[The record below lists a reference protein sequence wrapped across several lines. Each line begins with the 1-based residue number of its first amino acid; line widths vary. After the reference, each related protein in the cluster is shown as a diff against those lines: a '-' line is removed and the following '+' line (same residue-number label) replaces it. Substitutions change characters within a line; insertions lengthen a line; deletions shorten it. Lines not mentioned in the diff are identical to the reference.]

1 MKKLLS
7 IAAAALLTLA
17 LTSCGESDSSAKK
30 VRIGVSIP
38 AADHGWT
45 GGVVWYAEKAKRDL
59 EKSDPN
65 LEITVSTAR
74 DAAEQVSKIE
84 NLLVRKIDALVVLP
98 QEPGPL
104 TAICEQAR
112 KQGVYLVTVDRGLD
126 KEVQNLNVAGD
137 NAGFGRAAAQA
148 LAGALKGKG
157 DIVVMEGIPCVVNS
171 DRVNA
176 FREEIGDRLVVSI
189 VAGATIASL
198 EKLTGTKRIVR
209 VMPNT
214 PALVGEGMSCIAAT
228 SAVQESDLAEVETL
242 LSSVGLCRRVA
253 EKQLDAV
260 TGLSGSGPAF
270 VLEFIMALA
279 DGGVYAGLSRDAAL
293 ELAIQ
298 TVLGSAK
305 LARESG
311 TPVGE
316 LRDAVISPAGTTS
329 RGVMELAKGAFSAT
343 VVSAVVAAA
352 DRSAELGAIAA
363 KS

>member
-104 TAICEQAR
+104 TTICEQAR

-176 FREEIGDRLVVSI
+176 FREEIAKYPDIRILESQSAYWDTEKGLKLMENFLQKYPKIDAVWVGDDDVLIGAYKALQESGRKDVKLMLGGGGSKVIIKKVLDRDPIVSMTVTYPPRMIEDGIRAAVQAIREGKQNEPAARLVVPSEI
-189 VAGATIASL
+189 IT
-198 EKLTGTKRIVR
+198 
-209 VMPNT
+209 
-214 PALVGEGMSCIAAT
+214 
-228 SAVQESDLAEVETL
+228 QEN
-242 LSSVGLCRRVA
+242 
-253 EKQLDAV
+253 
-260 TGLSGSGPAF
+260 
-270 VLEFIMALA
+270 
-279 DGGVYAGLSRDAAL
+279 
-293 ELAIQ
+293 
-298 TVLGSAK
+298 
-305 LARESG
+305 
-311 TPVGE
+311 
-316 LRDAVISPAGTTS
+316 
-329 RGVMELAKGAFSAT
+329 
-343 VVSAVVAAA
+343 
-352 DRSAELGAIAA
+352 A
-363 KS
+363 KSYYYPDSIY

>member
-176 FREEIGDRLVVSI
+176 FREEIAKYPDIRILESQSAYWDTEKGLKLMENFLPKYPKIDAVWVGDDDVLIGAYKALQESGRKDVKLMLGGGGSKVIIKKVLDRDPIVSMTVTYPPRMIEDGIRAAVQAIREGKQNEPAARLVVPSEI
-189 VAGATIASL
+189 IT
-198 EKLTGTKRIVR
+198 
-209 VMPNT
+209 
-214 PALVGEGMSCIAAT
+214 
-228 SAVQESDLAEVETL
+228 QEN
-242 LSSVGLCRRVA
+242 
-253 EKQLDAV
+253 
-260 TGLSGSGPAF
+260 
-270 VLEFIMALA
+270 
-279 DGGVYAGLSRDAAL
+279 
-293 ELAIQ
+293 
-298 TVLGSAK
+298 
-305 LARESG
+305 
-311 TPVGE
+311 
-316 LRDAVISPAGTTS
+316 
-329 RGVMELAKGAFSAT
+329 
-343 VVSAVVAAA
+343 
-352 DRSAELGAIAA
+352 A
-363 KS
+363 KSYYYPDSIY

>member
-17 LTSCGESDSSAKK
+17 LTSCGESDSSEKK

-84 NLLVRKIDALVVLP
+84 TLRVRKIDALVVLP

-137 NAGFGRAAAQA
+137 NAGFGRTSRRERPDPATQRRPAIVGCEAGNRLPRPLGAALQGRCARPGLYLRRPDAQRRR
-148 LAGALKGKG
+148 AGASRRRSAGCGIARTGRCRFSCG
-157 DIVVMEGIPCVVNS
+157 DQMGIH
-171 DRVNA
+171 A
-176 FREEIGDRLVVSI
+176 ERLQGADVS
-189 VAGATIASL
+189 
-198 EKLTGTKRIVR
+198 
-209 VMPNT
+209 
-214 PALVGEGMSCIAAT
+214 
-228 SAVQESDLAEVETL
+228 
-242 LSSVGLCRRVA
+242 GLQCRR
-253 EKQLDAV
+253 ER
-260 TGLSGSGPAF
+260 TGDVQGP
-270 VLEFIMALA
+270 
-279 DGGVYAGLSRDAAL
+279 
-293 ELAIQ
+293 
-298 TVLGSAK
+298 
-305 LARESG
+305 
-311 TPVGE
+311 
-316 LRDAVISPAGTTS
+316 
-329 RGVMELAKGAFSAT
+329 
-343 VVSAVVAAA
+343 
-352 DRSAELGAIAA
+352 
-363 KS
+363 

>member
-17 LTSCGESDSSAKK
+17 LTSCGESDSSEKK

-176 FREEIGDRLVVSI
+176 FREEIAKYPDIRILESQSAYWDTEKGLKLMENFLQKYPKIDAVWVGDDDVLIGAYKALQESGRKDVKLMLGGGGSKVIIKKVLDRDPIVSMTVTYPPRMIEDGIRAAVQAIREGKQNEPAARLVVPSEI
-189 VAGATIASL
+189 IT
-198 EKLTGTKRIVR
+198 
-209 VMPNT
+209 
-214 PALVGEGMSCIAAT
+214 
-228 SAVQESDLAEVETL
+228 QEN
-242 LSSVGLCRRVA
+242 
-253 EKQLDAV
+253 
-260 TGLSGSGPAF
+260 
-270 VLEFIMALA
+270 
-279 DGGVYAGLSRDAAL
+279 
-293 ELAIQ
+293 
-298 TVLGSAK
+298 
-305 LARESG
+305 
-311 TPVGE
+311 
-316 LRDAVISPAGTTS
+316 
-329 RGVMELAKGAFSAT
+329 
-343 VVSAVVAAA
+343 
-352 DRSAELGAIAA
+352 A
-363 KS
+363 KSYYYPDSIY

>member
-176 FREEIGDRLVVSI
+176 FREEIAKYPDIRILESQSAYWDTEKGLKLMENFLQKYPKIDAVWVGDDDVLIGAYKALQESGRKDVKLMLGGGGSKVIIKKVLDRDPIVSMTVTYPPRMIEDGIRAAVQAIWEGKQNEPAARLVVPSEI
-189 VAGATIASL
+189 IT
-198 EKLTGTKRIVR
+198 
-209 VMPNT
+209 
-214 PALVGEGMSCIAAT
+214 
-228 SAVQESDLAEVETL
+228 QEN
-242 LSSVGLCRRVA
+242 
-253 EKQLDAV
+253 
-260 TGLSGSGPAF
+260 
-270 VLEFIMALA
+270 
-279 DGGVYAGLSRDAAL
+279 
-293 ELAIQ
+293 
-298 TVLGSAK
+298 
-305 LARESG
+305 
-311 TPVGE
+311 
-316 LRDAVISPAGTTS
+316 
-329 RGVMELAKGAFSAT
+329 
-343 VVSAVVAAA
+343 
-352 DRSAELGAIAA
+352 A
-363 KS
+363 KSYYYPDSIY

>member
-176 FREEIGDRLVVSI
+176 FREEIAKYPDIRILESQSAYSDTEKGLKLMENFLQKYPKIDAVWVGDDDVLIGAYKALQESGRKDVKLMLGGGGSKVIIKKVLDRDPIVSMTVTYPPRMIEDGIRAAVQAIREGKQNEPAARLVVPSEI
-189 VAGATIASL
+189 IT
-198 EKLTGTKRIVR
+198 
-209 VMPNT
+209 
-214 PALVGEGMSCIAAT
+214 
-228 SAVQESDLAEVETL
+228 QEN
-242 LSSVGLCRRVA
+242 
-253 EKQLDAV
+253 
-260 TGLSGSGPAF
+260 
-270 VLEFIMALA
+270 
-279 DGGVYAGLSRDAAL
+279 
-293 ELAIQ
+293 
-298 TVLGSAK
+298 
-305 LARESG
+305 
-311 TPVGE
+311 
-316 LRDAVISPAGTTS
+316 
-329 RGVMELAKGAFSAT
+329 
-343 VVSAVVAAA
+343 
-352 DRSAELGAIAA
+352 A
-363 KS
+363 KSYYYPDSIY

>member
-171 DRVNA
+171 DRINA
-176 FREEIGDRLVVSI
+176 FREEIAKYPDIRILESQSAYWDTEKGLKLMENFLQKYPKIDAVWVGDDDVLIGAYKALQESGRKDVKLMLGGGGSKVIIKKVLDRDPIVSMTVTYPPRMIEDGIRAAVQAIREGKQNEPAARLVVPSEI
-189 VAGATIASL
+189 IT
-198 EKLTGTKRIVR
+198 
-209 VMPNT
+209 
-214 PALVGEGMSCIAAT
+214 
-228 SAVQESDLAEVETL
+228 QEN
-242 LSSVGLCRRVA
+242 
-253 EKQLDAV
+253 
-260 TGLSGSGPAF
+260 
-270 VLEFIMALA
+270 
-279 DGGVYAGLSRDAAL
+279 
-293 ELAIQ
+293 
-298 TVLGSAK
+298 
-305 LARESG
+305 
-311 TPVGE
+311 
-316 LRDAVISPAGTTS
+316 
-329 RGVMELAKGAFSAT
+329 
-343 VVSAVVAAA
+343 
-352 DRSAELGAIAA
+352 A
-363 KS
+363 KSYYYPDSIY

>member
-157 DIVVMEGIPCVVNS
+157 DIVIMEGIPCVVNS

-176 FREEIGDRLVVSI
+176 FREEIAKYPDIRILESQSAYWDTEKGLKLMENFLQKYPKIDAVWVGDDDVLIGAYKALQESGRKDVKLMLGGGGSKVIIKKVLDRDPIVSMTVTYPPRMIEDGIRAAVQAIREGKQNEPAARLVVPSEI
-189 VAGATIASL
+189 IT
-198 EKLTGTKRIVR
+198 
-209 VMPNT
+209 
-214 PALVGEGMSCIAAT
+214 
-228 SAVQESDLAEVETL
+228 QEN
-242 LSSVGLCRRVA
+242 
-253 EKQLDAV
+253 
-260 TGLSGSGPAF
+260 
-270 VLEFIMALA
+270 
-279 DGGVYAGLSRDAAL
+279 
-293 ELAIQ
+293 
-298 TVLGSAK
+298 
-305 LARESG
+305 
-311 TPVGE
+311 
-316 LRDAVISPAGTTS
+316 
-329 RGVMELAKGAFSAT
+329 
-343 VVSAVVAAA
+343 
-352 DRSAELGAIAA
+352 A
-363 KS
+363 KSYYYPDSIY

>member
-1 MKKLLS
+1 MCVQPRAFKKP

-176 FREEIGDRLVVSI
+176 FREEIARAGLDKTPDQYFAVLTNTRSVGVMGDGRTYDYTLALRAVTTDDFMTADWARIPYEVLDRIS
-189 VAGATIASL
+189 T
-198 EKLTGTKRIVR
+198 RIVNEVPGVNR
-209 VMPNT
+209 V
-214 PALVGEGMSCIAAT
+214 VYDIT
-228 SAVQESDLAEVETL
+228 S
-242 LSSVGLCRRVA
+242 
-253 EKQLDAV
+253 K
-260 TGLSGSGPAF
+260 P
-270 VLEFIMALA
+270 
-279 DGGVYAGLSRDAAL
+279 
-293 ELAIQ
+293 
-298 TVLGSAK
+298 
-305 LARESG
+305 
-311 TPVGE
+311 P
-316 LRDAVISPAGTTS
+316 
-329 RGVMELAKGAFSAT
+329 AT
-343 VVSAVVAAA
+343 V
-352 DRSAELGAIAA
+352 EWE
-363 KS
+363 

>member
-148 LAGALKGKG
+148 LASALKGKG

-176 FREEIGDRLVVSI
+176 FREEIAKYPDIRILESQSAYWDTEKGLKLMENFLQKYPKIDAVWVGDDDVLIGAYKALQESGRKDVKLMLGGGGSKVIIKKVLDRDPIVSMTVTYPPRMIEDGIRAAVQAIREGKQNEPAARLVVPSEI
-189 VAGATIASL
+189 IT
-198 EKLTGTKRIVR
+198 
-209 VMPNT
+209 
-214 PALVGEGMSCIAAT
+214 
-228 SAVQESDLAEVETL
+228 QEN
-242 LSSVGLCRRVA
+242 
-253 EKQLDAV
+253 
-260 TGLSGSGPAF
+260 
-270 VLEFIMALA
+270 
-279 DGGVYAGLSRDAAL
+279 
-293 ELAIQ
+293 
-298 TVLGSAK
+298 
-305 LARESG
+305 
-311 TPVGE
+311 
-316 LRDAVISPAGTTS
+316 
-329 RGVMELAKGAFSAT
+329 
-343 VVSAVVAAA
+343 
-352 DRSAELGAIAA
+352 A
-363 KS
+363 KSYYYPDSIY

>member
-1 MKKLLS
+1 MKKLFTLFG
-7 IAAAALLTLA
+7 AALLA
-17 LTSCGESDSSAKK
+17 FAVVSCGDAKAKK
-30 VRIGVSIP
+30 TKIGVSIP

-98 QEPGPL
+98 QEPSPL

-176 FREEIGDRLVVSI
+176 FREEIAKYPDIRILESQSAYWDTEKGLKLMENFLQKYPKIDAVWVGDDDVLIGAYKALQESGRKDVKLMLGGGGSKVIIKKVLDRDPIVSMTVTYPPRMIEDGIRAAVQAIREGKQNEPAARLVVPSEI
-189 VAGATIASL
+189 IT
-198 EKLTGTKRIVR
+198 
-209 VMPNT
+209 
-214 PALVGEGMSCIAAT
+214 
-228 SAVQESDLAEVETL
+228 QEN
-242 LSSVGLCRRVA
+242 
-253 EKQLDAV
+253 
-260 TGLSGSGPAF
+260 
-270 VLEFIMALA
+270 
-279 DGGVYAGLSRDAAL
+279 
-293 ELAIQ
+293 
-298 TVLGSAK
+298 
-305 LARESG
+305 
-311 TPVGE
+311 
-316 LRDAVISPAGTTS
+316 
-329 RGVMELAKGAFSAT
+329 
-343 VVSAVVAAA
+343 
-352 DRSAELGAIAA
+352 A
-363 KS
+363 KSYYYPDSIY

>member
-7 IAAAALLTLA
+7 IAASALLTLA

-176 FREEIGDRLVVSI
+176 FREEIAKYPDIRILESQSAYWDTEKGLKLMENFLQKYPKIDAVWVGDDDVLIGAYKALQESGRKDVKLMLGGGGSKVIIKKVLDRDPIVSMTVTYPPRMIEDGIRAAVQAIREGKQNEPAARLVVPSEI
-189 VAGATIASL
+189 IT
-198 EKLTGTKRIVR
+198 
-209 VMPNT
+209 
-214 PALVGEGMSCIAAT
+214 
-228 SAVQESDLAEVETL
+228 QEN
-242 LSSVGLCRRVA
+242 
-253 EKQLDAV
+253 
-260 TGLSGSGPAF
+260 
-270 VLEFIMALA
+270 
-279 DGGVYAGLSRDAAL
+279 
-293 ELAIQ
+293 
-298 TVLGSAK
+298 
-305 LARESG
+305 
-311 TPVGE
+311 
-316 LRDAVISPAGTTS
+316 
-329 RGVMELAKGAFSAT
+329 
-343 VVSAVVAAA
+343 
-352 DRSAELGAIAA
+352 A
-363 KS
+363 KSYYYPDSIY